1 MRVEEKFP
9 KENFRVQS
17 EMREKKSVYEVAK
30 TEFWVEI
37 RFKMQGEMLAK
48 FEILVSDIKIDFQNL
63 KFNSKIRN

>member
-1 MRVEEKFP
+1 MKKNFL

-30 TEFWVEI
+30 IEFWVEI
-37 RFKMQGEMLAK
+37 RLKMQGEMLAK